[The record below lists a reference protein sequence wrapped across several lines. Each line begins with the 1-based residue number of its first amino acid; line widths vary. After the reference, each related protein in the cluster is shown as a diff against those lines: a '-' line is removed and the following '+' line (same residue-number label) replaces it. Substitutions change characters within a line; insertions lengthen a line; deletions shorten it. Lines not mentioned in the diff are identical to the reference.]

1 MSWRLP
7 RRSFLQPS
15 TFYSSSFA
23 PSRTFARVIDVE
35 TQLNGHSAHAG
46 STPAVN
52 RNRRAKSLRVS
63 TPAMATLTHLSSR
76 SRLRRLRRRLP
87 LTARTVGSTFKPQ
100 GALIRITHS
109 REMVGLPS
117 PVPHA
122 QRPWAHIHGH
132 HHWYVFLPFSELLF

>member
-23 PSRTFARVIDVE
+23 PSRTFARVVDVE

-87 LTARTVGSTFKPQ
+87 LTARTVGFHVQTTRRADTNYSLQRNGGTSVPCSARAATV
-100 GALIRITHS
+100 GAHS
-109 REMVGLPS
+109 WSSSLVWLS
-117 PVPHA
+117 P
-122 QRPWAHIHGH
+122 
-132 HHWYVFLPFSELLF
+132 FL